1 MFSITVLPVHSDIG
15 EELAPIT
22 NCYTLP
28 PAGNQSA
35 PLDIKCPV
43 LAEVPAFL
51 TALSH
56 AAPGVFISES
66 AEKGEEVLNHHHL
79 ELDSR
84 SGVARDICVCIIRR
98 IAQL

>member
-1 MFSITVLPVHSDIG
+1 MFSITILPAHSDIG

-79 ELDSR
+79 ELDF
-84 SGVARDICVCIIRR
+84 
-98 IAQL
+98 